1 MPMSSSSEQVT
12 HDHPETPDVDGAY
25 PRLSSEQIALLSRF
39 GTRREVPARS
49 TLFCEGDRECDFFV
63 VLAGTVAI
71 VQETDEGLR
80 LIAVHGPGRFLGDLS
95 LLTGQAM
102 YLTAIA
108 QDDVHVLDVPYDG
121 LKDAVTEDANLGDL
135 ILRAFFA
142 RRTLHL
148 GLGAGLQ
155 IVGSKF
161 STDTRRI
168 REFVSRNRIPHKW
181 IDVEEDRE
189 AEAIL
194 DRLGVSPEQTPV
206 VIHKGTHVLHN
217 PSNVELA
224 GLLGLRETASG
235 SAYDVV
241 VVGAGPAGLAAAVY
255 AASEGLAVV
264 ALDAVATGG
273 QAATSSRI
281 ENYLGFPAGVSGGEL
296 ADRAVVQARR
306 FGAEFTIP
314 GEASSLELGDGNHV
328 LRLADGE
335 ELSARAIVLAM
346 GATYRRLEV
355 PGLEHLEAPSVYYA
369 ATETEAQLCRGDPV
383 TVVGGGN
390 SAGQAAVFLSRRA
403 SEVHLVI
410 RHDDLNRDM
419 SRYLADRILRAP
431 HIQVWRQSEVAELR
445 GDDALASV
453 IIRDLASDEPHE
465 VDTTALF
472 VLIGAVPHTAW
483 LEGQIPLDEHGF
495 ILTGAPTGS
504 GMLETGR
511 LGVFAAGDV
520 RSGSVKR
527 VASAVGEG
535 AIAVR
540 LVHEYL
546 GNGARR

>member
-1 MPMSSSSEQVT
+1 MPMSSSSEPVT
-12 HDHPETPDVDGAY
+12 DDHPETPDIDGAY
-25 PRLSSEQIALLSRF
+25 PRLGAEQIALLDRF
-39 GTRREVPARS
+39 GTRREVSAQS

-63 VLAGTVAI
+63 VLAGKVAV

-95 LLTGQAM
+95 LLTGQTM

-108 QDDVHVLDVPYDG
+108 QEDVEVLDVPFEG
-121 LKDAVTEDANLGDL
+121 LKDAVTEDAGLGDL
-135 ILRAFFA
+135 ILRAFIA

-148 GLGAGLQ
+148 GVGAGLR
-155 IVGSKF
+155 ILGSKF
-161 STDTRRI
+161 SADTRRI

-194 DRLGVSPEQTPV
+194 TRLGIAPEKTPV
-206 VIHKGTHVLHN
+206 VIHKGTRVLHN
-217 PSNVELA
+217 PSNVRLA
-224 GLLGLRETASG
+224 ELLGLRESASG
-235 SAYDVV
+235 STYDVV

-255 AASEGLAVV
+255 AASEGLDVV
-264 ALDAVATGG
+264 VLDAVATGG

-296 ADRAVVQARR
+296 ADRAMIQARR
-306 FGAEFTIP
+306 FGSEFTIP
-314 GEASSLELGDGNHV
+314 GEAASLEFTEGCHV
-328 LRLADGE
+328 LRLADGA
-335 ELSARAIVLAM
+335 ELCAHAVVLAT

-355 PGLEHLEAPSVYYA
+355 PGLEHLEASSVYYA

-390 SAGQAAVFLSRRA
+390 SAGQAAVFLSNRA

-410 RHDDLNRDM
+410 RHHDLDRDM
-419 SRYLADRILRAP
+419 SRYLADRISRAP
-431 HIQVWRQSEVAELR
+431 QIRVWRQSEVAELR
-445 GDDALASV
+445 GDDALESV
-453 IIRDLASDEPHE
+453 FIRRLDSDERQT

-472 VLIGAVPHTAW
+472 VLIGAVPHTSW
-483 LEGQIPLDEHGF
+483 LKDQIPLDEHGF
-495 ILTGAPTGS
+495 VLTGGPTGS
-504 GMLETGR
+504 GMLETGCP
-511 LGVFAAGDV
+511 GIFAAGDV

-546 GNGARR
+546 GDGSRR

>member
-1 MPMSSSSEQVT
+1 MNSSSEPVT
-12 HDHPETPDVDGAY
+12 DDHPETPDIDGAY
-25 PRLSSEQIALLSRF
+25 PRLNAEQIALLDRF
-39 GTRREVPARS
+39 GTRREVSAQS

-63 VLAGTVAI
+63 VLAGKVAV
-71 VQETDEGLR
+71 VQETEEGLR

-95 LLTGQAM
+95 LLTGQSL

-108 QDDVHVLDVPYDG
+108 QEDVEVLDVPVEG
-121 LKDAVTEDANLGDL
+121 LKDAVTDDAELGDL
-135 ILRAFFA
+135 ILRAFIA

-148 GLGAGLQ
+148 GVGAGLR

-161 STDTRRI
+161 SADTRRI

-181 IDVEEDRE
+181 IDVEEDQQ
-189 AEAIL
+189 AEAL
-194 DRLGVSPEQTPV
+194 LQRLGIAPERTPV
-206 VIHKGTHVLHN
+206 VIHKGAHVLHN
-217 PSNVELA
+217 PSNVRLA
-224 GLLGLRETASG
+224 ELLGLREAASG
-235 SAYDVV
+235 SAYDMV

-264 ALDAVATGG
+264 VLDAVATGG

-314 GEASSLELGDGNHV
+314 GEACSLELADGCHV
-328 LRLADGE
+328 VRLADGV
-335 ELSARAIVLAM
+335 ELSAHAVVLAT
-346 GATYRRLEV
+346 GAKYRRLEA

-369 ATETEAQLCRGDPV
+369 ATESEAQLCRGDPV

-403 SEVHLVI
+403 SAVHLVI
-410 RHDDLNRDM
+410 RHGDLYRDM
-419 SRYLADRILRAP
+419 SRYLADRVLRAP
-431 HIQVWRQSEVAELR
+431 TITVWRESEVAELR
-445 GDDALASV
+445 GDDALESV
-453 IIRDLASDEPHE
+453 VIHDLVADGTQA

-483 LEGQIPLDEHGF
+483 LKDQIPLDDHGF
-495 ILTGAPTGS
+495 VLTGPPTGS

-511 LGVFAAGDV
+511 PGIFAAGDV

-540 LVHEYL
+540 LVHEHL

>member
-1 MPMSSSSEQVT
+1 MPTNSSSEPIT
-12 HDHPETPDVDGAY
+12 HDHPETPDIDGAY
-25 PRLSSEQIALLSRF
+25 PRLTAEQIALLSRF
-39 GTRREVPARS
+39 GTRRDVPARS

-63 VLAGTVAI
+63 VLAGKVAV

-95 LLTGQAM
+95 LLTGQSM

-108 QDDVHVLDVPYDG
+108 QDDGEVLDVPIEG
-121 LKDAVTEDANLGDL
+121 LKDAVTEDADLGDL
-135 ILRAFFA
+135 ILRAFIA

-148 GLGAGLQ
+148 GVGAGLR
-155 IVGSKF
+155 IIGSRF
-161 STDTRRI
+161 SADTRRI

-194 DRLGVSPEQTPV
+194 KRLGVTPEQTPV
-206 VIHKGTHVLHN
+206 VIHKGAHVLHN
-217 PSNVELA
+217 PSNVDLAELF
-224 GLLGLRETASG
+224 GLRETASG
-235 SAYDVV
+235 SAYDLV

-264 ALDAVATGG
+264 VLDAVATGG

-281 ENYLGFPAGVSGGEL
+281 ENYLGFPAGISGGEL
-296 ADRAVVQARR
+296 ADRAVVQGRR

-314 GEASSLELGDGNHV
+314 GEASALEPADGYHV

-335 ELSARAIVLAM
+335 ELSAHAVVLAT
-346 GATYRRLEV
+346 GATYRRLEA

-383 TVVGGGN
+383 AVVGGGN

-431 HIQVWRQSEVAELR
+431 QIRVWRRSEVAELR
-445 GDDALASV
+445 GSEALERVVLRS
-453 IIRDLASDEPHE
+453 LASDERYE

-472 VLIGAVPHTAW
+472 VLIGSSPHTDW
-483 LEGQIPLDEHGF
+483 LKGQIPLDEQGF
-495 ILTGAPTGS
+495 VLTGAPTGS

-511 LGVFAAGDV
+511 QGIFAAGDV

-546 GNGARR
+546 SGGARR

>member
-1 MPMSSSSEQVT
+1 MPTSSSSELVT
-12 HDHPETPDVDGAY
+12 RDHPETPDVGGAY
-25 PRLSSEQIALLSRF
+25 PRLTDEQIALLSRF
-39 GTRREVPARS
+39 GNRHELPAQS

-63 VLAGTVAI
+63 VLAGKVAV

-95 LLTGQAM
+95 LLTGQTM

-108 QDDVHVLDVPYDG
+108 QEDVEVLRVPLEG
-121 LKDAVTEDANLGDL
+121 LKEAVTEDADLGDL
-135 ILRAFFA
+135 ILRAFIA

-148 GLGAGLQ
+148 GVGAGLR
-155 IVGSKF
+155 IIGSKF
-161 STDTRRI
+161 SADTRRI

-181 IDVEEDRE
+181 IDLEQDRE

-194 DRLGVSPEQTPV
+194 KRLGIAPEQTPV
-206 VIHKGTHVLHN
+206 VIYKGTHVLHN
-217 PSNVELA
+217 PSNADLA
-224 GLLGLRETASG
+224 GLLGLRETASR

-255 AASEGLAVV
+255 AASEGLTTVV
-264 ALDAVATGG
+264 LDAVATGG

-281 ENYLGFPAGVSGGEL
+281 ENYLGFPAGISGGEL

-314 GEASSLELGDGNHV
+314 GEASALELADGYHV

-335 ELSARAIVLAM
+335 ELSTHAVVLAT
-346 GATYRRLEV
+346 GAKYRRLKT

-383 TVVGGGN
+383 IVVGGGN

-403 SEVHLVI
+403 SRVHLVI

-431 HIQVWRQSEVAELR
+431 QIRVWRESEVAELR
-445 GDDALASV
+445 GDDALESV
-453 IIRDLASDEPHE
+453 VIHDLASDERHE
-465 VDTTALF
+465 VDATALF
-472 VLIGAVPHTAW
+472 VLIGSVPHTAW
-483 LEGQIPLDEHGF
+483 LKEQIPLDEQGF
-495 ILTGAPTGS
+495 VITGAPTGS
-504 GMLETGR
+504 AMFETGR
-511 LGVFAAGDV
+511 AGIFAVGDV

-535 AIAVR
+535 AIAVQ

-546 GNGARR
+546 GDGARR